1 MMSHIFH
8 LWIYATIILVQ
19 ENQIY
24 GDNFAI
30 PRQNIGFSGSPR
42 ILNSWEKYIGVIYSL
57 LIVSKRSWNSWV
69 KYLGSNLLFANC

>member
-19 ENQIY
+19 ENQRY

-30 PRQNIGFSGSPR
+30 PRQNIGLSG
-42 ILNSWEKYIGVIYSL
+42 
-57 LIVSKRSWNSWV
+57 
-69 KYLGSNLLFANC
+69 